1 MKLTVQWDFNKLMQL
16 NDKVNAVSQI
26 IMIDIGQEI
35 SNNAKENAPY
45 LTWALRRSISNDFN
59 TISKWFVVVGSP
71 LSYASVREFSNRK
84 HPDRKYYLERSFT
97 QHVWDIMDI
106 IMEDL
111 DYKLKE

>member
-1 MKLTVQWDFNKLMQL
+1 MNIELEWDIQKLMQL
-16 NDKVNAVSQI
+16 NDKINASVQVI
-26 IMIDIGQEI
+26 LVDVWNFIT
-35 SNNAKENAPY
+35 NRAKENAPY
-45 LTWALRRSISNDFN
+45 LTWALRRSINQDFN
-59 TISKWFVVVGSP
+59 SISKWFAIVGSP

-97 QHVWDIMDI
+97 EHLGDIMDI

>member
-1 MKLTVQWDFNKLMQL
+1 MKLEVTWDIWKLMQL
-16 NDKVNAVSQI
+16 NDKINASVQI
-26 IMIDIGQEI
+26 ILTDVWLFI
-35 SNNAKENAPY
+35 SNKAKENAPY